1 MTKNKNQQK
10 ENTSLQARG
19 KNLATMKKLS
29 QGLSQVKAYFIK
41 VYHTEITAFRISY

>member
-29 QGLSQVKAYFIK
+29 QGLSQVKVFFVK
-41 VYHTEITAFRISY
+41 KF